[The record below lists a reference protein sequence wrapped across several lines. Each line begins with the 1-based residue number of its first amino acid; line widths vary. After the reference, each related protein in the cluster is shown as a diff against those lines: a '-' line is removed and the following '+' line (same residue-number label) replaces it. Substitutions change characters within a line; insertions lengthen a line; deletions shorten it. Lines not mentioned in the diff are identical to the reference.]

1 MESAKFLE
9 FIIFYPLLL
18 FSLSVHEA
26 AHAWTANRFG
36 DPTARRLGRVTL
48 NPIAH
53 IDIIGTFLLPVMAI
67 FTGTPLIGW
76 GKPVP
81 VNWRNLKN
89 PLKDNLW
96 IAAAG
101 PISNIIL
108 AIAFSFAFRGVMMW
122 AVSQDPH
129 LLIEN
134 AWMGD
139 TFSVLRE
146 ICIRGVILNLALAF
160 FNLIPIFPLDG
171 GNIVRGLLSFRALQT
186 YDTIFARYGMFILL
200 VLFFSGVLRYVFLPV
215 LWIAGIFLR

>member
-134 AWMGD
+134 A
-139 TFSVLRE
+139 
-146 ICIRGVILNLALAF
+146 
-160 FNLIPIFPLDG
+160 
-171 GNIVRGLLSFRALQT
+171 
-186 YDTIFARYGMFILL
+186 
-200 VLFFSGVLRYVFLPV
+200 
-215 LWIAGIFLR
+215 